1 MKKKAEDTSLK
12 KYPYLKKYL
21 EESKQKYNLNSSE
34 DLFNLFNII
43 LKRINKKRD
52 ISLNESDKKNK

>member
-1 MKKKAEDTSLK
+1 MKKKAEDISLK

-21 EESKQKYNLNSSE
+21 EESNQKYNLDSSE

-43 LKRINKKRD
+43 LKGINKKREITQD
-52 ISLNESDKKNK
+52 GHDNKIK